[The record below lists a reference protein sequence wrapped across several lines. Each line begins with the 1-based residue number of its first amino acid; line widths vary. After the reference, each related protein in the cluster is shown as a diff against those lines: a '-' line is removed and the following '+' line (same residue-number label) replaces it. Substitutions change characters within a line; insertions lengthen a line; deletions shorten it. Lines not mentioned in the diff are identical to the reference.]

1 MEIFYENCNWKK
13 NYTNKLFI
21 IIKIIDK
28 YETLLNNN

>member
-1 MEIFYENCNWKK
+1 MKIAIEKK